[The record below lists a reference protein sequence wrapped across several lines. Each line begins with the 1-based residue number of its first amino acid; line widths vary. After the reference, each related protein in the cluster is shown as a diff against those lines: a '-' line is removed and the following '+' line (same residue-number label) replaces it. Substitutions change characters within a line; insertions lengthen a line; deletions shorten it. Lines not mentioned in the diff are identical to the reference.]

1 MLITDYRMPKM
12 NGYEFGLKIKQ
23 LDNNMKIL
31 LISAYDHI
39 EDYRGE
45 FELLKKPIPIQTL
58 IDKVNEKVK

>member
-1 MLITDYRMPKM
+1 MPKL

>member
-1 MLITDYRMPKM
+1 
-12 NGYEFGLKIKQ
+12 
-23 LDNNMKIL
+23 MKIL

-39 EDYRGE
+39 EDYRDE